1 MAAAATA
8 QDYALEKLQATAAV
22 DAVAPEIASAL
33 RDQGMRVKRG
43 TRTLCDIWLCKAWE
57 VASVE
62 PPAGRLYPF
71 QPAQLLGVL
80 HFPRD
85 GEDFRQQ
92 DIEKGWYTLR
102 YELQPTDGN
111 HVGTFPSPDFVL
123 LVRAANDRSTAAM
136 ETKMLIEAAQD
147 AAGTS
152 HPAMLALQPVA
163 GQDTA
168 SPSLRHDQQHD
179 WWVLQVEGT
188 ASVDGKP
195 LKLTVALV
203 VAGYVQE

>member
-1 MAAAATA
+1 MTA
-8 QDYALEKLQATAAV
+8 R
-22 DAVAPEIASAL
+22 PPPW
-33 RDQGMRVKRG
+33 KR
-43 TRTLCDIWLCKAWE
+43 RCSSKRR
-57 VASVE
+57 
-62 PPAGRLYPF
+62 GRCC
-71 QPAQLLGVL
+71 
-80 HFPRD
+80 
-85 GEDFRQQ
+85 
-92 DIEKGWYTLR
+92 
-102 YELQPTDGN
+102 
-111 HVGTFPSPDFVL
+111 
-123 LVRAANDRSTAAM
+123 
-136 ETKMLIEAAQD
+136 
-147 AAGTS
+147 GTS